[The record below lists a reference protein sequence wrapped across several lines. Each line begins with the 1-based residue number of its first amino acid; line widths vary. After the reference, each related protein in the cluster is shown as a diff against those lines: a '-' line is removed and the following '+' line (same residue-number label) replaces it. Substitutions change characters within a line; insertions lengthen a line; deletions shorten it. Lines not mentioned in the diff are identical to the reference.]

1 MHLVLAYWVTLS
13 LISVAS
19 EDPGLVSLKDVLFF
33 VGLAQ
38 LATLESFQCLYD
50 LSSCCREA
58 EITNGAIQ
66 GRLRR
71 VILLLIAQ
79 TSHECYCLS
88 ISKTVV
94 VFPPHN
100 LR

>member
-1 MHLVLAYWVTLS
+1 MAFKDPGWLS
-13 LISVAS
+13 LR
-19 EDPGLVSLKDVLFF
+19 DVLFF
-33 VGLAQ
+33 VGLAALIALQ
-38 LATLESFQCLYD
+38 SRLFGVYVTSPRA
-50 LSSCCREA
+50 REA
-58 EITNGAIQ
+58 EITNGEIQ

-100 LR
+100 L